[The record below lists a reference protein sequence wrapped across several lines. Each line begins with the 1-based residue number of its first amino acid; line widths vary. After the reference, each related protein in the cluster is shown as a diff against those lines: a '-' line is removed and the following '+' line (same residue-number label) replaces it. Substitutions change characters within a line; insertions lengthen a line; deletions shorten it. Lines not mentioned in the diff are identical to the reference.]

1 MVVGGY
7 FHRLIDRNTTV
18 PTSKSHVFTTI
29 RDDQT
34 SVKILVFQGES
45 DRAEDNELLGEFV
58 LSGLR
63 KAKRGDVE
71 VEVTFEI
78 SADGIVS
85 VAAKDLETGV
95 LQSITVTAS
104 SGLTES
110 ELQRMAIE
118 SRDYMVSVR
127 QEQHSEVQRQQIE
140 KLVDEAQGMLA
151 AVERVLAGTPFGD
164 DSLDSA
170 RAVLDDAREAI
181 QRRDPTALGQI
192 SEPLGRTVNMFR
204 GLVQRDRP
212 GAG

>member
-1 MVVGGY
+1 
-7 FHRLIDRNTTV
+7 IDRNTTV

-85 VAAKDLETGV
+85 VSAKDLETG
-95 LQSITVTAS
+95 LQQSITVTAS
-104 SGLTES
+104 SGLTE
-110 ELQRMAIE
+110 
-118 SRDYMVSVR
+118 
-127 QEQHSEVQRQQIE
+127 HEVQRQQME
-140 KLVDEAQGMLA
+140 KLVDEAQGLLPQ
-151 AVERVLAGTPFGD
+151 VERVLAGTPFGN

-170 RAVLDDAREAI
+170 RAVLSEAREAI

-192 SEPLGRTVNMFR
+192 SEPLGRTVNLFR
-204 GLVQRDRP
+204 GLVQKDRP